1 MLIAS
6 MGSQIAQQPAS
17 MSQHLSLKEHMAF
30 FSFMRTDRLLPQ
42 GVMNFFL
49 PLPLL
54 EAMTPHTLFAR
65 LSIARKMLLG
75 YMLLVVLTVAVV
87 IYALAGLLR
96 LHGLN
101 NGVIRVDVPVQQ
113 AADDM
118 LDTILAQDT
127 YEKRYLVLVRTD
139 VRSLF
144 WKRGE
149 EFDVKLALLKSLP
162 GQERFPLEKIEKLH
176 RQYGDLFKKE
186 TGLVREGNLEKAS
199 ELSNKELKSK
209 LEQLIKILKNV
220 SADAKRSQ
228 EANMKSISRVA
239 DSVFITTAGLCVI
252 SVVIGVL
259 ASLVVTNHI
268 ASSIGKLKVATGRIA
283 EGDFYVDPRIDTQDE
298 IGSLSEAFRRMG
310 QRLGKLEEMYL
321 DASPLTRL
329 PGGIAIENVLKR
341 RLESE
346 HPLAFC
352 VLDLDNFKAF
362 NDYYGYAHGN
372 DVIKET
378 ARIIEDAV
386 KAKGSSEDFVGH
398 IGGDDFVMITTPAK
412 MREIGEEIVKQ
423 FDGRIPDFYDRE
435 DRENGFIFSKT
446 RYGEAMRFPLMTVSI
461 AIVTNEQHKL
471 SNPLEAS
478 ELAAE
483 LKDYAK
489 TIAKSVYVVDK
500 RRTG

>member
-1 MLIAS
+1 
-6 MGSQIAQQPAS
+6 
-17 MSQHLSLKEHMAF
+17 
-30 FSFMRTDRLLPQ
+30 
-42 GVMNFFL
+42 MNFFS
-49 PLPLL
+49 PKALL

-75 YMLLVVLTVAVV
+75 YMLLVVLSVAVV
-87 IYALAGLLR
+87 SYALAGLLR

-101 NGVIRVDVPVQQ
+101 NGVIRVDVPVQE

-118 LDTILAQDT
+118 LDAILAQDT
-127 YEKRYLVLVRTD
+127 YEKRYLILVRTD
-139 VRSLF
+139 VRNLF

-162 GQERFPLEKIEKLH
+162 GKERFPLGKIEQLH
-176 RQYGDLFKKE
+176 RQYGDLFMKE
-186 TGLVREGNLEKAS
+186 MRLVRAGNLREAS
-199 ELSNKELKSK
+199 ALSNHELKSN
-209 LEQLIKILKNV
+209 LEQVIESLKTV
-220 SADAKRSQ
+220 SAEAKRSQ
-228 EANMKSISRVA
+228 EANMKKISRLG
-239 DSVFITTAGLCVI
+239 DSVFITTAVLCVLSI
-252 SVVIGVL
+252 IIGVL
-259 ASLVVTNHI
+259 TSLVVTNHI
-268 ASSIGKLKVATGRIA
+268 SSSIGKLKVAAGRVA

-346 HPLAFC
+346 HRFAFC

-362 NDYYGYAHGN
+362 NDHYGYAHGN

-386 KAKGSSEDFVGH
+386 KAKGAPEDFVGH
-398 IGGDDFVMITTPAK
+398 IGGDDFVVITTPAM
-412 MREIGEEIVKQ
+412 MREVSEEIVRQ
-423 FDGRIPDFYDRE
+423 FDGRIPDFYDE
-435 DRENGFIFSKT
+435 GDRKKGFIFGKT
-446 RYGEAMRFPLMTVSI
+446 RYGEAMRFPLMTISI

-471 SNPLEAS
+471 SNPIETS

-489 TIAKSVYVVDK
+489 TIARSVYVVDK